1 MSNSKRATALIAED
15 EPLMRDRLRDTL
27 KEAWPDLDIVAEAA
41 DGIQAIELFE
51 TLKPDVVFL
60 DIRMPGYSGLEVAE
74 EIGDRAHVVFTTAYD
89 EYAVRAFE
97 NGAVDFIL
105 KPLEVDRL
113 QVTVG
118 RLRKRLDAGA
128 PQDLTQLLAT
138 LKQSLQ
144 PQVGGGSGSGESG
157 AGRMRWIKASLG
169 NQLRMLAVADVQFFQ
184 ADTKYTRVVLC
195 ETEALIRTTLK
206 ELLDGLDP
214 DQFWQIHRSTIVN
227 VSAIESVTREGP
239 EKLTVQLKGRK
250 EKLPVSRQFFHLFKQ
265 Q

>member
-1 MSNSKRATALIAED
+1 MSNSKKITALIAED
-15 EPLMRDRLRDTL
+15 EPLMRERLRDTL
-27 KEAWPDLDIVAEAA
+27 AQAWPDLDIVAEAA
-41 DGIQAIELFE
+41 DGLEAIEHFE
-51 TLKPDVVFL
+51 RLKPDVVFL
-60 DIRMPGYSGLEVAE
+60 DIRMPGRTGLEVAE
-74 EIGDRAHVVFTTAYD
+74 EIGDRAHIVFTTAYD

-105 KPLEVDRL
+105 KPLETDRL

-118 RLRKRLDAGA
+118 RLRKRLEAGA
-128 PQDLTQLLAT
+128 PQDLGQLLAT
-138 LKQSLQ
+138 LKQTLQ
-144 PQVGGGSGSGESG
+144 PVAGGDGGNGG
-157 AGRMRWIKASLG
+157 PGRMRWIKASLG

-184 ADTKYTRVVLC
+184 ADTKYTRVVLSD
-195 ETEALIRTTLK
+195 TEALIRTTLK

-214 DQFWQIHRSTIVN
+214 EQFWQIHRSTIVN
-227 VSAIESVTREGP
+227 VSAIDSVTREGP

>member
-1 MSNSKRATALIAED
+1 MSNNKKVTALIAED
-15 EPLMRDRLRDTL
+15 EPLMRDRLRSTL
-27 KEAWPDLDIVAEAA
+27 AEAWPDLEIVAEAA
-41 DGIQAIELFE
+41 DGLTAIEQFE
-51 TLKPDVVFL
+51 EKQPDVVFL
-60 DIRMPGYSGLEVAE
+60 DIRMPGCSGLQVAE
-74 EIGDRAHVVFTTAYD
+74 EIGDRAHIVFTTAYD

-113 QVTVG
+113 HVTVG
-118 RLRKRLDAGA
+118 RLRKRLDAGG

-138 LKQSLQ
+138 LKQTLQ
-144 PQVGGGSGSGESG
+144 PSGGDIGVG

-214 DQFWQIHRSTIVN
+214 EQFWQIHRSTIVN

>member
-1 MSNSKRATALIAED
+1 MNTSKKITALIAED

-27 KEAWPDLDIVAEAA
+27 AQAWPELEIVAEAA
-41 DGIQAIELFE
+41 DGLEAIEHFE
-51 TLKPDVVFL
+51 RLKPSVVFL
-60 DIRMPGYSGLEVAE
+60 DIRMPGHTGLEVAE

-113 QVTVG
+113 QVTVT
-118 RLRKRLDAGA
+118 RLKKRLDAGA
-128 PQDLTQLLAT
+128 PQDITQLLAT
-138 LKQSLQ
+138 LKQTLQ
-144 PQVGGGSGSGESG
+144 PAADGSVG
-157 AGRMRWIKASLG
+157 GRMRWIKASLG

-195 ETEALIRTTLK
+195 ESEALIRTTLK

>member
-1 MSNSKRATALIAED
+1 MNTNRKFTALIAED
-15 EPLMRDRLRDTL
+15 EALMRERLRDTL
-27 KEAWPDLDIVAEAA
+27 AEAWPELEIVAEAA
-41 DGIQAIELFE
+41 DGLEAMERFE
-51 TLKPDVVFL
+51 QLKPDVVFL
-60 DIRMPGYSGLEVAE
+60 DIRMPGYTGLEVAE
-74 EIGDRAHVVFTTAYD
+74 EIGDRAQVVFTTAYD

-105 KPLEVDRL
+105 KPVEVDRL
-113 QVTVG
+113 HVTVT
-118 RLRKRLDAGA
+118 RLKKRMDTGA

-138 LKQSLQ
+138 LKQTLQ
-144 PQVGGGSGSGESG
+144 PSADAQP
-157 AGRMRWIKASLG
+157 GRMRWIKASLG

-195 ETEALIRTTLK
+195 ESEALIRTTLK

-250 EKLPVSRQFFHLFKQ
+250 DKLPVSRQFFHLFKQ